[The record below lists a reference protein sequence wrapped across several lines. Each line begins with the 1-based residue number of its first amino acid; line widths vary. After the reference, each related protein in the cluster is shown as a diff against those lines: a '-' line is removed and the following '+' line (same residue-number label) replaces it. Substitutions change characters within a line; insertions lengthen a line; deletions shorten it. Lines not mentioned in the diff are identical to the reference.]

1 MTKINIAEII
11 GKGYADFW
19 NFKGRYLCCKGS
31 RGSKKSCT
39 TALRIIFNMMKYY
52 NKYGLKPHTMVVRRY
67 FNTHRDSTF
76 KQLKWA
82 INRLGVDAYWKATV
96 NPLEITYLPSGQ
108 KIIFRGMDDAQ
119 SITSVTAEDGYLCWV
134 WWEEAFQCNNEDEF
148 NKVDL
153 SIRGQLPP
161 PLFKQHIFTFNPW
174 SDSTWLKKRFFD
186 NSDGVNILA
195 LTTNYMC
202 NEYLGEDDIALF
214 EEMKRTNPRRYKIE
228 GLGEWGVAE
237 GLIYENWEE
246 MDFDPIAM
254 MNQRTSNGNRVYR
267 ELYGLDF
274 GFANDP
280 TAFIAL
286 LADEK
291 KKKIFIYD
299 EIYKVRMSNQQ
310 IFENIHYKGY
320 ENCVIRAD
328 NQDAR
333 TINELKLLGLN
344 RLRRCKKGK
353 DSIIAGIQKLQDYQ
367 IYVHPRC
374 MNTIVELNNYVWD
387 KDKETGKTLNHPI
400 DDYNHLMD
408 ALRYATEALNGR
420 TFSF

>member
-1 MTKINIAEII
+1 
-11 GKGYADFW
+11 
-19 NFKGRYLCCKGS
+19 
-31 RGSKKSCT
+31 
-39 TALRIIFNMMKYY
+39 
-52 NKYGLKPHTMVVRRY
+52 
-67 FNTHRDSTF
+67 
-76 KQLKWA
+76 
-82 INRLGVDAYWKATV
+82 
-96 NPLEITYLPSGQ
+96 
-108 KIIFRGMDDAQ
+108 
-119 SITSVTAEDGYLCWV
+119 
-134 WWEEAFQCNNEDEF
+134 
-148 NKVDL
+148 
-153 SIRGQLPP
+153 
-161 PLFKQHIFTFNPW
+161 
-174 SDSTWLKKRFFD
+174 
-186 NSDGVNILA
+186 
-195 LTTNYMC
+195 MC

-254 MNQRTSNGNRVYR
+254 MNQRTSNGNKVYR

-310 IFENIHYKGY
+310 IFENIQYKGY

-344 RLRRCKKGK
+344 RLRKCKKGK